1 MRFTIDKITIKSK
14 TPTQKHLTWL
24 QRQAIKWLHI
34 EVEKKYFVDFNATTF
49 IDDYLTPSMHI
60 GLSHG
65 LEHVFRVI
73 SKNPNDKKGCVLSMH
88 NPITEM
94 EAKYICG
101 SSEGAYMYT
110 PCEETS
116 NWKRKK
122 Y

>member
-1 MRFTIDKITIKSK
+1 MRFSIDNIIIKSK
-14 TPTQKHLTWL
+14 TPTQNHLTFL
-24 QRQAIKWLHI
+24 QRWAIKLLKI
-34 EVEKKYFVDFNATTF
+34 EVEKKYYVDFILTSF
-49 IDDYLTPSMHI
+49 KEDYLTPGMHI

-65 LEHVFRVI
+65 NGYVFRVI
-73 SKNPNDKKGCVLSMH
+73 SKSPNDKKGCVLSMH

-101 SSEGAYMYT
+101 SSEGAYMYASV
-110 PCEETS
+110 EEG